1 MKKLM
6 IAAAALAAGVA
17 MADVESANVVGYNT
31 LEINKEYTLLAVNFE
46 GITET
51 GTMDIQDLF
60 KKCDGMTTANAASA
74 ADQIQIMHEE
84 DGNYDYYYLSNGKAG
99 KASTPATTDKWVC
112 NNEGADKTVPAV
124 RAIKSG
130 EAFWY
135 VSPKGKEAPY
145 TITVAG
151 SVMAAPNVTKEFGA
165 QYALIGNPYPC
176 DIPLNDGV
184 QVINATYA
192 NAASAADQIQIMKA
206 DGNYDYYYLSNGK
219 AGKASTPATANK
231 WVCNNEGADKTVPTD
246 GVFPASRAGWFVRI
260 NPEAKVKF
268 VSPIAK

>member
-1 MKKLM
+1 MRG
-6 IAAAALAAGVA
+6 IFAALVCYLRIATL
-17 MADVESANVVGYNT
+17 VGYNT
-31 LEINKEYTLLAVNFE
+31 LTINKEYTLLAVNFE
-46 GITET
+46 GT
-51 GTMDIQDLF
+51 GSATMDIQDIF
-60 KKCDGMTTANAASA
+60 KKCDGMTASNGSA
-74 ADQIQIMHEE
+74 SADQIQIMHEE
-84 DGNYDYYYLSNGKAG
+84 DGDYDMYYLSNGKAG
-99 KASTPATTDKWVC
+99 KASTPDTANKWVC

-135 VSPKGKEAPY
+135 VSPNGKTSPY

-151 SVMAAPNVTKEFGA
+151 GVVSAPNVTKEFGA
-165 QYALIGNPYPC
+165 QYSLIGNPYPC

-184 QVINATYA
+184 QVINATYS
-192 NAASAADQIQIMKA
+192 NGSASADQIQIMKSNG
-206 DGNYDYYYLSNGK
+206 DYDMYYLSNGK

-246 GVFPASRAGWFVRI
+246 GVFPAGRAGWFVRI

-268 VSPIAK
+268 ISPIAE